1 MMNRRTLLSATALGL
16 AAPRIARAQAKRLV
30 VACWGGGTAGLLK
43 ALYGD
48 SFSKETG
55 TELVF
60 SEMPNPT
67 ATLMTSKGSGQIDLG
82 ICAYIDVPG
91 LARAG
96 AVEALPMDRFRRIGA
111 IPERYRLSGAD
122 GTLNGIGAY
131 MNWYGIAYNNT
142 QVKAG
147 DVASWTSLAEGRFRD
162 KLALN
167 RAPWLAAYD
176 LTILSKALGGDER
189 DTTKATELLKQISA
203 NAVTAYTSIAQM
215 NQLLTRGEVA
225 AGPFYSARVY
235 KLRQEGNDDLS
246 FAVPREGA
254 LALPYALVAA
264 KGTRNP
270 DLTTAFLAHTMRP
283 ENYGSVAAREA
294 ILSVDP
300 TIPVPAATERDVGM
314 SGEELKSRIYAADWN
329 TIVTHWQDRTKV
341 CEQIFA
347 RR

>member
-1 MMNRRTLLSATALGL
+1 MMNRRTLLAATVLGL
-16 AAPRIARAQAKRLV
+16 ATPQIARAQGKRLV
-30 VACWGGGTAGLLK
+30 VACWGGGTAALLK

-48 SFSKETG
+48 SFGKETG
-55 TELVF
+55 AELVF

-67 ATLMTSKGSGQIDLG
+67 AALMTSKDSGQIDLG

-91 LARAG
+91 LARAS
-96 AVEALPMDRFRRIGA
+96 AVEALPTDRFPRIGA
-111 IPERYRLSGAD
+111 IPERYRLNGTD

-131 MNWYGIAYNNT
+131 MNWYGVAYNST

-147 DVASWTSLAEGRFRD
+147 DLTSWRNLADRGFRD

-189 DTTKATELLKQISA
+189 DVTQAAELLKQISA

-235 KLRQEGNDDLS
+235 KLRQEGNTELA
-246 FAVPREGA
+246 FAMPQEGA

-264 KGTRNP
+264 KGTRNL
-270 DLTTAFLAHTMRP
+270 DLAIAFLAHTMRP

-300 TIPVPAATERDVGM
+300 TVPVAAAMELEVGM
-314 SGEELKSRIYAADWN
+314 SGDELKSRIYAADWN
-329 TIVTHWQDRTKV
+329 TIVAHWQDRTRI

-347 RR
+347 SR